1 MNTQRLFDAMILK
14 LSLDQKKLE
23 DELERTVNSDTPMDI
38 KLVEFTRLLE
48 RMVASDA
55 SIQKFN
61 QIVSSQNKNNNNT
74 EQKNTPNG

>member
-23 DELERTVNSDTPMDI
+23 DELERTVNSDNPIDM
-38 KLVEFTRLLE
+38 KLADFTRLLE
-48 RMVASDA
+48 RMVALDA

-61 QIVSSQNKNNNNT
+61 QIVSSQNNNNNT
-74 EQKNTPNG
+74 EQNNTPNG

>member
-14 LSLDQKKLE
+14 LSLDQKTLE
-23 DELERTVNSDTPMDI
+23 DELERTVNSDSKIDI
-38 KLVEFTRLLE
+38 KLHEFTRLLE
-48 RMVASDA
+48 RMVTLDA

-61 QIVSSQNKNNNNT
+61 QILSSQNKNNNT